1 MTAGPRSLP
10 GSLMQNQPDQTTLSM
25 RNDPDGLIM
34 PEAWD
39 ATAIDD
45 LEDASFG
52 FYGGVSSLI
61 EQAPH
66 VTVALRRPVAVVDAG
81 ALFFAGAGTDP
92 VEALRRTFPRP
103 NLRPRAPTP
112 ITE

>member
-1 MTAGPRSLP
+1 
-10 GSLMQNQPDQTTLSM
+10 MQNQPDQTTLSM
-25 RNDPDGLIM
+25 RNDPNGLIM
-34 PEAWD
+34 PEARD

-66 VTVALRRPVAVVDAG
+66 VTVALRRAVTVVHAG

-92 VEALRRTFPRP
+92 RREAFLGGKRRCGRADFGNDLLRGVHCETR
-103 NLRPRAPTP
+103 NLR
-112 ITE
+112 

>member
-1 MTAGPRSLP
+1 
-10 GSLMQNQPDQTTLSM
+10 MQNEPDQTTLSM
-25 RNDPDGLIM
+25 VNDPNGLIM
-34 PEAWD
+34 PEARD

-66 VTVALRRPVAVVDAG
+66 VTVALRRAVTVVHTS
-81 ALFFAGAGTDP
+81 ALFFARGGTDP
-92 VEALRRTFPRP
+92 RREAFLGGKRRCG
-103 NLRPRAPTP
+103 RADFGHDFS
-112 ITE
+112 